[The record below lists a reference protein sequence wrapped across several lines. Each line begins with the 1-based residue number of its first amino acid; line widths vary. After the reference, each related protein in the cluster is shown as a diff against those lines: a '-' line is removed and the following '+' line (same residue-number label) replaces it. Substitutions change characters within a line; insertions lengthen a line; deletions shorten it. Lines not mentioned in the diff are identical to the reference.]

1 MSTQMDQYLIDSEKT
16 LAGHKVHMDFFPT
29 HSKVLHQAI
38 DVVQGGITADAI
50 KRSLF
55 YGDKAIG
62 ERLSEG
68 TQKMQAFYQLLE
80 SKEITLSE
88 DEINLLH
95 GILGIASEAGELMEE
110 LIEAKLTGREVNKSD
125 GKGSVKEECGDVMW
139 YQALILRYIGST
151 FEKVAGSN
159 IAKLK
164 ARYPQKFT
172 EENAVNRNLEEE
184 AKALAS

>member
-1 MSTQMDQYLIDSEKT
+1 MTTQMEQYLIDSEKT
-16 LAGHKVHMDFFPT
+16 LAGHKVHLDFFPT

-38 DVVQGGITADAI
+38 DVMHGGITADAI

-62 ERLSEG
+62 ERLQEG
-68 TQKMQAFYQLLE
+68 TNKMQAFYQLLE
-80 SKEITLSE
+80 SKEVTLSP

-95 GILGIASEAGELMEE
+95 GILGIASEAGELLEE
-110 LIEAKLTGREVNKSD
+110 LIEAKLTDREVNKTD
-125 GKGSVKEECGDVMW
+125 GKGSVKEESGDVMW
-139 YQALILRYIGST
+139 YQGVILRYIGST
-151 FEKVAGSN
+151 FEQVAGSN

-164 ARYPQKFT
+164 ARYPGKFT
-172 EENAVNRNLEEE
+172 EENAVNRNLDEE

>member
-1 MSTQMDQYLIDSEKT
+1 MTTQMEQYLIDSART
-16 LAGHKVHMDFFPT
+16 AAAPKVHMEFFGT
-29 HSKVLHQAI
+29 HSKVLHQGI
-38 DVVQGGITADAI
+38 DVVHGGVSADAI

-55 YGDKAIG
+55 YGDTKIG
-62 ERLSEG
+62 DRLAAATS
-68 TQKMQAFYQLLE
+68 KIQAFYQLLE
-80 SKEITLSE
+80 SQEVTLSE

-110 LIEAKLTGREVNKSD
+110 LIDAKLTGREVNQ
-125 GKGSVKEECGDVMW
+125 VNIAEESGDITW
-139 YQALILRYIGST
+139 YQALIMRYLGTT

-172 EENAVNRNLEEE
+172 EENAVNRNLDEE